1 MKLFRIKKRP
11 LNYRDQERMFYTYV
25 LMSTKN
31 NRLYLGFT
39 QDLKTRMELH
49 RSGFM
54 IKEKN
59 NGSLK
64 LIYLEACLNKKDAV
78 RRDKFLNS
86 FLGKKYLKIRLKK
99 FFMSSQN
106 DKDSKLTYF

>member
-1 MKLFRIKKRP
+1 M
-11 LNYRDQERMFYTYV
+11 YYTYV
-25 LMSTKN
+25 LLSTKEN
-31 NRLYLGFT
+31 KLYLGFT

-49 RSGFM
+49 RRGFM

-78 RRDKFLNS
+78 RRDKYLNS
-86 FLGKKYLKIRLKK
+86 FLGRKYLKIRLKQY
-99 FFMSSQN
+99 FISSQN
-106 DKDSKLTYF
+106 SKDSKFFDF